1 MLAVHQLS
9 SDDNYNKEL
18 ASWMRFSDK
27 EAKYKILDKVAAEA
41 IRLFGP
47 GTCKGL
53 PLIKAVIKNKD
64 TKTPITNKNIPKVFM
79 IITK

>member
-1 MLAVHQLS
+1 MNFYFPQLVLCE
-9 SDDNYNKEL
+9 DG
-18 ASWMRFSDK
+18 DK
-27 EAKYKILDKVAAEA
+27 EAKYKILDKVASEA

>member
-1 MLAVHQLS
+1 MYFYELFTH
-9 SDDNYNKEL
+9 NYARCL
-18 ASWMRFSDK
+18 
-27 EAKYKILDKVAAEA
+27 KILDKVASEA